1 MTDRESH
8 ERNTAIYRPA
18 IQEYNIRY
26 NRLCPREYI
35 YTYIHV
41 SSMHSAHACERFI
54 NVHNI
59 PQWANPTTVRRAYY

>member
-26 NRLCPREYI
+26 NRLCPRVRTLYMYMYI
-35 YTYIHV
+35 VY
-41 SSMHSAHACERFI
+41 
-54 NVHNI
+54 
-59 PQWANPTTVRRAYY
+59 AYYTDRLCTVHTRASVL